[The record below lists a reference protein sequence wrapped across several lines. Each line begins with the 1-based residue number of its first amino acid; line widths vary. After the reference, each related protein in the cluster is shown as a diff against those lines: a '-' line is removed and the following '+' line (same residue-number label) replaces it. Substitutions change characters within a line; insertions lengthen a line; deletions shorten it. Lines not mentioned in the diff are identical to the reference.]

1 MADHV
6 EEHIKV
12 VRASDDIPMGYSE
25 IEIDGRFT
33 RMRSGETAMG
43 NL

>member
-1 MADHV
+1 MVDHV

-12 VRASDDIPMGYSE
+12 VRESDNIPMGYSE
-25 IEIDGRFT
+25 VDIDGRFT

>member
-6 EEHIKV
+6 EEHIKEV
-12 VRASDDIPMGYSE
+12 KKTDEIPMGYSDID
-25 IEIDGRFT
+25 IEGRFT
-33 RMRSGETAMG
+33 RLRSQETNMG